1 MAREVQEIKR
11 ECDKKIQEMTLKMQM
26 TPSGTIDQPKE
37 DPIEEF
43 FKESIMPNNDKERK
57 YLRSLLGN
65 KDFVLTLLFSATKEE
80 TKNDKVDKANKVA
93 KVYKS
98 SAEYFH

>member
-1 MAREVQEIKR
+1 M
-11 ECDKKIQEMTLKMQM
+11 
-26 TPSGTIDQPKE
+26 
-37 DPIEEF
+37 
-43 FKESIMPNNDKERK
+43 
-57 YLRSLLGN
+57 RSLLGN

-80 TKNDKVDKANKVA
+80 TKNDKADKANKVA